1 MLLNHGSQLD
11 AHQILNIFFPFR
23 KNPEREEGRI
33 CSMQP
38 SQKYIPFALKFL
50 QFMFAVC
57 KRVNG
62 IMRDTSEETKHMDL
76 CQGKALFE
84 VLNGYNPLSARGRS
98 DIFKLLFDKK
108 SGAIGDIYDD
118 MENFENIYPNELTI
132 WVTTF
137 TWLQFIL

>member
-1 MLLNHGSQLD
+1 
-11 AHQILNIFFPFR
+11 
-23 KNPEREEGRI
+23 
-33 CSMQP
+33 
-38 SQKYIPFALKFL
+38 
-50 QFMFAVC
+50 MFAVC

-108 SGAIGDIYDD
+108 SGAIGGIYDD

-132 WVTTF
+132 FKNGLPHLHGYNSFYEKRPPQMTF
-137 TWLQFIL
+137 